1 MTAKKLTAC
10 VVGGGMG
17 GQLSLNALAA
27 SDCFELVGAADLRED
42 VRAQLAAKFPGLR
55 TYPDHQTL
63 FRECPTDVVCVSTYP
78 PSHEP
83 VTRDALA
90 ALPLKGILV
99 EKPLGHTYASGQ
111 RILQAIRA
119 KGLPMAV
126 PHGMLAKRTTL
137 EILERVHG
145 DPQGGRGEIGDLKL
159 VEIQCN
165 TWDIINAGIH
175 WLNFFV
181 MLTHQEP
188 VDFVMALC
196 DASTRTYRDGMQ
208 VETAAVTY
216 AQTRSGIRVVM
227 NTGDDVMINEPGQP
241 GQPKHMF
248 LFRLI
253 GTLGQIEFYGWE
265 SPYRLLN
272 AANPTGIV
280 ITPQEMPVTGHRFHL
295 EEMARQIEAGTP
307 NYAIPES
314 SLKALEL
321 CEAAYISS
329 QYGCRVKLPLET
341 FTPPPQTDWQP
352 GQPYAGHG
360 GGRDG
365 RKL

>member
-1 MTAKKLTAC
+1 MTATKLTAS

-17 GQLSLNALAA
+17 GQLSLGALAA
-27 SDCFELVGAADLRED
+27 SDCYELVAAADLREE
-42 VRAQLAAKFPGLR
+42 VRAQLEAKFPGLR
-55 TYPDHQTL
+55 TFPDHQTL
-63 FRECPTDVVCVSTYP
+63 FRECPTEVVCVSTYP

-83 VTRDALA
+83 VTMDALA
-90 ALPLKGILV
+90 MLPLKGILV

-111 RILQAIRA
+111 RILQAVRA
-119 KGLPMAV
+119 KGLPMVV

-137 EILERVHG
+137 KILERVYG
-145 DPQGGRGEIGDLKL
+145 GEIGDLKL

-181 MLTHQEP
+181 MLTRQEP
-188 VDFVMALC
+188 VAFVMALC
-196 DASTRTYRDGMQ
+196 DSSTRTYRDGMQ

-216 AQTRSGIRVVM
+216 AQTLSGIRVVM
-227 NTGDDVMINEPGQP
+227 NTGDDVKINEPAEEAG
-241 GQPKHMF
+241 HMF

-272 AANPTGIV
+272 AANPAGIV
-280 ITPQEMPVTGHRFHL
+280 ITPQEMPITGHRFHL
-295 EEMARQIEAGTP
+295 ENMARQIADGAP

-314 SLKALEL
+314 SLRALEL
-321 CEAAYISS
+321 CEAAYLSS
-329 QYGCRVKLPLET
+329 QYGCRVRLPLEN
-341 FTPPPQTDWQP
+341 FVPPAPNDWQP